1 MIGRRLLY
9 SAVLA
14 MTHLPSDFEQRLLAN
29 EPDFVGC
36 IEANDFVM
44 RSADCLPYQLGLT
57 FEWIREHLG
66 LRTEDISIADGV
78 ALRVIVSACV
88 LQYKRGGE
96 LGIRHERHM
105 DIPFEATERWLHE
118 RFDADALTLMRIAGN
133 RDICREYLRRKI
145 ADAEMV

>member
-1 MIGRRLLY
+1 MTGLRLLY
-9 SAVLA
+9 SAVLV
-14 MTHLPSDFEQRLLAN
+14 MIHLPSDFEQTLLAH
-29 EPDFVGC
+29 EPDYTGC
-36 IEANDFVM
+36 REGEDFVM
-44 RSADCLPYQLGLT
+44 RIAETLPYQLGLT

-66 LRTEDISIADGV
+66 LRADDISIADGV

-118 RFDADALTLMRIAGN
+118 RFDADALTLMRLAGN

-145 ADAEMV
+145 ADAEML